1 MNPKKSIL
9 VVDDEQ
15 DLCDIISFNLEK
27 EGYAVDSAFSA
38 EEALKKDLG
47 GYDLLLLD
55 VMMGGMSGF
64 KLAARLKADPKTTG
78 IPIIFLTA
86 RDSEDDTVKGLELG
100 ADDYVSKP
108 FSIRELLARIG
119 AVLRRS
125 SGSEE
130 DKLVYEGLVLDKERK
145 IVTVDGEEVFL
156 TRTEFDLLQL
166 LLLDQGRVFSRS
178 ELIGK
183 VWPDDVLVLDR
194 TVDVNI
200 TRLRKKI
207 GQYSTR
213 IHTRSGF
220 GYYFGK

>member
-166 LLLDQGRVFSRS
+166 LLSDQGRVFSRWCS
-178 ELIGK
+178 TGLWMSILQDSARKSGNIRPESTPVPDSATISVNNCYAEL
-183 VWPDDVLVLDR
+183 
-194 TVDVNI
+194 
-200 TRLRKKI
+200 
-207 GQYSTR
+207 
-213 IHTRSGF
+213 
-220 GYYFGK
+220 

>member
-166 LLLDQGRVFSRS
+166 LLSDQGRVFSRS

-220 GYYFGK
+220 G

>member
-166 LLLDQGRVFSRS
+166 LLSDQGRVFSRS

-194 TVDVNI
+194 AVDVNI

>member
-130 DKLVYEGLVLDKERK
+130 DQLVYEGLVLDKERK

-166 LLLDQGRVFSRS
+166 LLSDQGRVFSRS

>member
-64 KLAARLKADPKTTG
+64 KLAARLKADPKTAG

-86 RDSEDDTVKGLELG
+86 RDSEDDTVRGLELG

-166 LLLDQGRVFSRS
+166 LLSDQGRVFSRS

>member
-64 KLAARLKADPKTTG
+64 KLAARLKADPKTSG

-86 RDSEDDTVKGLELG
+86 RDSEDDTVRGLELG

-166 LLLDQGRVFSRS
+166 LLSDQGRVFSRS

>member
-1 MNPKKSIL
+1 MNPNKCIL
-9 VVDDEQ
+9 VVDDEP
-15 DLCDIISFNLEK
+15 DLCDIIRFNLEK
-27 EGYAVDSAFSA
+27 EGYKVDCAFSA
-38 EEALKKDLG
+38 EEAMRMDLLA
-47 GYDLLLLD
+47 YDLMLLD

-64 KLAARLKADPKTTG
+64 DLADRLKADPHTSG

-86 RDSEDDTVKGLELG
+86 RDSEADTVRGLELG

-108 FSIRELLARIG
+108 FSIRELLARIS

-125 SGSEE
+125 SGVYDDTLS
-130 DKLVYEGLVLDKERK
+130 YEGLVLDRERK
-145 IVTVDGEEVFL
+145 SVTVDGTDTFL

-166 LLLDQGRVFSRS
+166 LLSEQGHVFSRS

-207 GQYSTR
+207 GPYSTK

>member
-130 DKLVYEGLVLDKERK
+130 NKLVYEGLVLDKERK

-166 LLLDQGRVFSRS
+166 LLSDQGRVFSRS

>member
-86 RDSEDDTVKGLELG
+86 RDSEDDTVRGLELG

-130 DKLVYEGLVLDKERK
+130 DQLVYEGLVLDKERK

-166 LLLDQGRVFSRS
+166 LLSDQGRVFSRS

>member
-78 IPIIFLTA
+78 L
-86 RDSEDDTVKGLELG
+86 
-100 ADDYVSKP
+100 
-108 FSIRELLARIG
+108 
-119 AVLRRS
+119 
-125 SGSEE
+125 
-130 DKLVYEGLVLDKERK
+130 
-145 IVTVDGEEVFL
+145 
-156 TRTEFDLLQL
+156 
-166 LLLDQGRVFSRS
+166 
-178 ELIGK
+178 
-183 VWPDDVLVLDR
+183 
-194 TVDVNI
+194 
-200 TRLRKKI
+200 
-207 GQYSTR
+207 
-213 IHTRSGF
+213 
-220 GYYFGK
+220 

>member
-86 RDSEDDTVKGLELG
+86 RDSEDDTVRGLELG

-166 LLLDQGRVFSRS
+166 LLSDQGRVFSRS

>member
-55 VMMGGMSGF
+55 VMMGGMSGV

-166 LLLDQGRVFSRS
+166 LLSDQGRVFSRS

>member
-86 RDSEDDTVKGLELG
+86 RDSEDDTVRGLELG

-166 LLLDQGRVFSRS
+166 LLSDQGRVFSRS

-183 VWPDDVLVLDR
+183 VWSDDVLVLDR

>member
-64 KLAARLKADPKTTG
+64 KLAARLKADSKTAG

-166 LLLDQGRVFSRS
+166 LLSDQGRVFSRS

>member
-78 IPIIFLTA
+78 VPIIFLTA

-166 LLLDQGRVFSRS
+166 LLSDQGRVFSRS

>member
-166 LLLDQGRVFSRS
+166 LLSDQGRVFSRS

-200 TRLRKKI
+200 TRLRKQI

>member
-27 EGYAVDSAFSA
+27 ECYAVDSAFSA

-166 LLLDQGRVFSRS
+166 LLSDQGRVFSRS

>member
-1 MNPKKSIL
+1 MIPEKSIL
-9 VVDDEQ
+9 VVDDEP
-15 DLCDIISFNLEK
+15 DLCDIIRFNLEK
-27 EGYAVDSAFSA
+27 EGYHVDSVFSA
-38 EEALKKDLG
+38 EDALEKDLR
-47 GYDLLLLD
+47 GYDLMLLD

-64 KLAARLKADPKTTG
+64 DLADRIKGDSRTSD

-86 RDSEDDTVKGLELG
+86 RDSEDDTVRGLELG
-100 ADDYVSKP
+100 ADDYVPKP
-108 FSIRELLARIG
+108 FSIRELLARIN

-125 SGSEE
+125 SSIED
-130 DKLVYEGLVLDKERK
+130 DKLVYEGLMLDKERK
-145 IVTVDGEEVFL
+145 TVSVDGEEVFL

-166 LLLDQGRVFSRS
+166 LLSEQGRVFSRS
-178 ELIGK
+178 ELIAE

-207 GQYSTR
+207 GQYSSR

>member
-64 KLAARLKADPKTTG
+64 KLAARLKADPKTSG

-86 RDSEDDTVKGLELG
+86 RDSEDDTVRGLELG

-130 DKLVYEGLVLDKERK
+130 DQLVYEGLVLDKERK

-166 LLLDQGRVFSRS
+166 LLSDQGRVFSRS

>member
-55 VMMGGMSGF
+55 VMMPGMSGF

-86 RDSEDDTVKGLELG
+86 RDSEDDTVRGLELG

-130 DKLVYEGLVLDKERK
+130 DQLVYEGLVLDKERK

-166 LLLDQGRVFSRS
+166 LLSDQGRVFSRS

-220 GYYFGK
+220 GYFFGK

>member
-38 EEALKKDLG
+38 EDALKKDLG

-78 IPIIFLTA
+78 IPSIFLTA

-166 LLLDQGRVFSRS
+166 LLSDQGRVFSRS

>member
-166 LLLDQGRVFSRS
+166 LLSDQGRVFSRS